1 MKKTLVL
8 LAVASAFAGSAVAAD
23 RQFDAFMG
31 RVVGNQTTVTFGSGG
46 QPMATSSAHLGTPN
60 TVGNMATYAGASG
73 AGIEGRANMPVAG
86 TGKTVPV
93 DIKAPIT
100 KANFGKA
107 LMFAGKLAWPLG
119 VALQAGDIYDYL
131 NDSGLKNVKNTPNG
145 ITADIPDGQT
155 YVSTGIEYR
164 VSSLGWMPSK
174 QAACSLALPLFSD
187 PARYGAFGPATII
200 GTDPNCVINYYTN
213 GIGWSNWN
221 QPYETRGSSCP
232 AGNYV
237 TPSGCTST
245 PPLITIAEQ
254 QIIDR
259 IAQES
264 GWPTSSAR
272 ALAEALRVPGVAPG
286 VITETPNIVGPF
298 AVPGEKTTTAE
309 PVKLIPGTTTIA
321 PPGTAVTDSGTR
333 TISSQATNNITYNQN
348 TATTSTSTTSTTNI
362 TNNVT
367 NQTINEG
374 DTITETE
381 EKPDIE
387 VCGLPGTPACK
398 IDETGTPEAKQD
410 TSEADAKKAYK
421 PLEDFVANPT
431 SALPTFPTIN
441 WAFTLPSGCAPIAL
455 PAFEPWLQE
464 IDVCA
469 FQPMF
474 HDLMSFVWVMGGIFG
489 AIGTFWRNT
498 FSQG

>member
-31 RVVGNQTTVTFGSGG
+31 RVVGNQTTVTFGGGG
-46 QPMATSSAHLGTPN
+46 QAMVTSSAHLGTPN

-73 AGIEGRANMPVAG
+73 AGIQGRANMPLAG

-93 DIKAPIT
+93 DVKAPIT

-107 LMFAGKLAWPLG
+107 LMLAGKIAWPLG
-119 VALQAGDIYDYL
+119 VALQVGDIYDYL
-131 NDSGLKNVKNTPNG
+131 TDLGLSNIKNTAGG
-145 ITADIPDGQT
+145 ITAEIAVPSDG
-155 YVSTGIEYR
+155 YEYTITNDNP
-164 VSSLGWMPSK
+164 SLGFFGSK
-174 QAACSLALPLFSD
+174 SAACSANVAFWASGLPSNYSYTITASSPYCSWTFYRD
-187 PARYGAFGPATII
+187 GAYAGQA
-200 GTDPNCVINYYTN
+200 GRSY
-213 GIGWSNWN
+213 S
-221 QPYETRGSSCP
+221 TRPSFCQVGSV
-232 AGNYV
+232 V
-237 TPSGCTST
+237 TPTGCSQ
-245 PPLITIAEQ
+245 TIFEPE
-254 QIIDR
+254 IVDR
-259 IAQES
+259 IAQQS

-286 VITETPNIVGPF
+286 VVTETPNIVGPF
-298 AVPGEKTTTAE
+298 AVPGEKTTTSE
-309 PVKLIPGTTTIA
+309 PAKLIPGTTTVA
-321 PPGTAVTDSGTR
+321 PPGTATTDAGTR
-333 TISSQATNNITYNQN
+333 TTTSQTTTNITYNKN
-348 TATTSTSTTSTTNI
+348 TATTTNTTTSTTNI

-381 EKPDIE
+381 EQPEIE

-398 IDETGTPEAKQD
+398 IDETGTPEAKPD
-410 TSEADAKKAYK
+410 TAEADAKKAYK